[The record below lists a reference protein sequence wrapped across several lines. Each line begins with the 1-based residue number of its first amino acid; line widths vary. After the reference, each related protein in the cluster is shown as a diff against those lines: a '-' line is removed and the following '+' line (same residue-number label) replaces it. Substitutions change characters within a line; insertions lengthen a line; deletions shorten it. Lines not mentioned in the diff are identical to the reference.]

1 VWQAVQAAMKG
12 DKPLAYSDVQK
23 IIRAAFDYGIVT
35 VQEREDLRMASDMF
49 EMDTRASRALKNFIG
64 HVDRLSKP
72 ADALAARTGD
82 KQQGMRLAIPDPGP
96 FTRVRTNLGKF
107 SHGMF
112 DVAYDP
118 DEGELN
124 VTLKVKYAF
133 QEGITPADQTYF
145 KSRFKEA
152 VRNWDKAKVTFE
164 TSGFTLNPVILLRF
178 LYREVSSGQH
188 FVVDVQK
195 NERRSFVAVDINVWK
210 GISFRTMT
218 HELGHVFGNYDE
230 YGGSGLMG
238 WIERR
243 MYWHDNGHLD
253 DPDGVMSS
261 GDKFRARYFDHFLR
275 YVNENFARFG
285 VKYETKL
292 G

>member
-1 VWQAVQAAMKG
+1 
-12 DKPLAYSDVQK
+12 
-23 IIRAAFDYGIVT
+23 
-35 VQEREDLRMASDMF
+35 
-49 EMDTRASRALKNFIG
+49 
-64 HVDRLSKP
+64 
-72 ADALAARTGD
+72 
-82 KQQGMRLAIPDPGP
+82 DPGP

-145 KSRFKEA
+145 KGWFKEA
-152 VRNWDKAKVTFE
+152 LRNWDKAKVTFE
-164 TSGFTLNPVILLRF
+164 TSGFTLNPVIRLRF

-210 GISFRTMT
+210 GISLRTMT

-230 YGGSGLMG
+230 YGGSGLKG

-243 MYWHDNGHLD
+243 MYWHDKGHLD
-253 DPDGVMSS
+253 DKNALICS
-261 GDKFRARYFDHFLR
+261 GNQFRVRYFDNFPR
-275 YVNENFARFG
+275 YVNENFAPVG
-285 VKYETKL
+285 GEYQTKRGL
-292 G
+292 KGRSARADAGLTL